1 MIVVTDIEKREIQL
15 RRLFCTHN
23 EKLIINS
30 LDVCIMDCYQDK
42 ANRRQPLFALNLD
55 LGYFHWHILLG
66 VIMDESPART
76 NHGEILGTISLV
88 VRPTP
93 ILLVSRLLSIACTH
107 GGMAGGMSNARPAG
121 VRLVKEILSS
131 PLPHERRSSHFSTA
145 GAQPVNVTCQSTV
158 HSTPGDAT
166 AVTHVRAEL

>member
-76 NHGEILGTISLV
+76 NHGEMLGTISLV

-93 ILLVSRLLSIACTH
+93 ILLVSCTH

-121 VRLVKEILSS
+121 VRLVKEIL
-131 PLPHERRSSHFSTA
+131 PAQRRSSHFSTA